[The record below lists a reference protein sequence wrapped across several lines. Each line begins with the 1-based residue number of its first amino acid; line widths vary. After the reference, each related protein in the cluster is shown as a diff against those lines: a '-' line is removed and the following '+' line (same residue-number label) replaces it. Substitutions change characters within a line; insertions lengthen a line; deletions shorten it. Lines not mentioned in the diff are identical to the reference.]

1 MKDVIVAKFGGS
13 SLADGSQFMKVKDI
27 IAKDSRR
34 RYIIPSAPG
43 KRYSKD
49 HKITD
54 LLYMCHQL
62 SSHRIN
68 FDEVYAI
75 VSKRYEDIC
84 IELGLNLNI
93 KDILSEIKA
102 RLAEGASRDYAA
114 SRGEYLN
121 AVILS
126 EYLGYKFVDAS
137 EIIVFDNDNN
147 FDLKNTTAKVKKNLE
162 DIQNAVI
169 PGFYGENEK
178 GEIIT
183 FSRGGSDITG
193 SIIAS
198 AIGCELYENWT
209 DVSGFLMA
217 DPKIVNDPKPI
228 KSITYK
234 ELRELSYMGAPVLH
248 EEAVFP
254 IKHTGIPVNIK
265 NTNFPEHYG
274 TMIVDDLSPATSPE
288 TITGISGKKNFTVI
302 SIEKTMMSSEKGFL
316 RKLISVMESNDVPI
330 EHMPSSIDSISLVIA
345 DSQLGSKLDKIIEEI
360 RIYCKPDSIVS
371 YTDMALVAVVGRGMI
386 RTKGVSAK
394 VFTALSNEGIN
405 IRMITQ
411 GSSELNIIV
420 GVENADFNRAI
431 SAIYQA
437 FESENND
444 SSSF

>member
-1 MKDVIVAKFGGS
+1 MKDIIVAKFGGS
-13 SLADGSQFMKVKDI
+13 SLADGNQFMKVKDI
-27 IAKDSRR
+27 ITGDSRR

-43 KRYSKD
+43 KRYSED

-62 SSHRIN
+62 ASHRIN

-75 VSKRYEDIC
+75 ISKRYEDIC
-84 IELGLNLNI
+84 TELGLKLNI
-93 KDILSEIKA
+93 KEILSEIKV
-102 RLAEGASRDYAA
+102 GITGDASGDYAA

-121 AVILS
+121 AIILS
-126 EYLGYKFVDAS
+126 EYLGFEFVDAS
-137 EIIVFDNDNN
+137 EMIIFDCDNN
-147 FDLKNTTAKVKKNLE
+147 FDLEKTRVKIRAKLE
-162 DIQNAVI
+162 EIPYAVI

-178 GEIIT
+178 GEIVT

-193 SIIAS
+193 SVIAS
-198 AIGCELYENWT
+198 AVECDLYENWT

-217 DPKIVNDPKPI
+217 DPKIVSDPKPI

-274 TMIVDDLSPATSPE
+274 TMIVDDLSPETYPE

-316 RKLISVMESNDVPI
+316 RKLISVMESNDISI

-345 DSQLGSKLDKIIEEI
+345 DSQLGSKLDKVIEEI
-360 RIYCKPDSIVS
+360 RIYCRPDSIVG

-386 RTKGVSAK
+386 RTRGISAK
-394 VFTALSNEGIN
+394 VFTALANEGVN

-420 GVENADFNRAI
+420 GIENADFNRAI
-431 SAIYQA
+431 SAIYKA
-437 FESENND
+437 FEGD
-444 SSSF
+444 Q